1 MSGHVF
7 VDETKA
13 RDYLLVAVA
22 LGSADLRTA
31 RAEIRSLT
39 MPGQARLHM
48 HRESDSRRRKI
59 LAAISRLPVEA
70 TIFRAVDADRPRR
83 KEAER
88 RRACL
93 QELVT
98 GAIRDARTTIC
109 LEHDDSMIQVDRRV
123 LIAVTKAHRS
133 EDALL
138 YRHDRAAS
146 EPLLALPDAIAWA
159 WARGGEWRPRCEE
172 MVTKVVDV

>member
-1 MSGHVF
+1 VY

-22 LGSADLRTA
+22 MEGKDLKEA
-31 RAEIRSLT
+31 RSVIRSLT

-48 HRESDSRRRKI
+48 HREKDSRRRKI
-59 LAAISRLPVEA
+59 LAAICRLPIEA
-70 TIFRAVDADRPRR
+70 TVFRADRSWR

-88 RRACL
+88 RKACL
-93 QELVT
+93 EVLVAN
-98 GAIRDARTTIC
+98 AIQDARTSIC
-109 LEHDDSMIQVDRRV
+109 IEHDDSMIQVDRRV
-123 LIAVTKAHRS
+123 LIAVTKAHRADDS
-133 EDALL
+133 LR

-159 WARGGEWRPRCEE
+159 WARGGEWRPRCEDVV
-172 MVTKVVDV
+172 MKVIDA